1 MKGFENQDKFH
12 NKLNKSTKNIT
23 PSKEQI
29 LSQAFQFHSQGN
41 ISEAAK
47 YYQYFIN
54 QGFKHHRVFLNYGII
69 LKNLGK
75 LQEAEISLRKAIKI
89 KPYYAKAY
97 YNLGN
102 ILIDLGKLQEAEV
115 SLRKAIDIKPDYV
128 EAYYNLG
135 NILRILGKLEE
146 ANLCSEKIISKRSW
160 SILGSYSF
168 NREMKLD

>member
-1 MKGFENQDKFH
+1 MYKRQ
-12 NKLNKSTKNIT
+12 
-23 PSKEQI
+23 
-29 LSQAFQFHSQGN
+29 
-41 ISEAAK
+41 
-47 YYQYFIN
+47 
-54 QGFKHHRVFLNYGII
+54 
-69 LKNLGK
+69 
-75 LQEAEISLRKAIKI
+75 
-89 KPYYAKAY
+89 AY

-102 ILIDLGKLQEAEV
+102 ILIDLWKLQEAEV

-146 ANLCSEKIISKRSW
+146 AKLCSEKIISKRSW

>member
-1 MKGFENQDKFH
+1 MTGFGEKSNSKTKKAS
-12 NKLNKSTKNIT
+12 NKKTKL
-23 PSKEQI
+23 SKEEI
-29 LSQAFQFHSQGN
+29 INKAFKFQSQGN

-75 LQEAEISLRKAIKI
+75 LQEAEVCFRKAI
-89 KPYYAKAY
+89 
-97 YNLGN
+97 
-102 ILIDLGKLQEAEV
+102 V
-115 SLRKAIDIKPDYV
+115 IKPDYA

-146 ANLCSEKIISKRSW
+146 AKLCSEKIISKRSW

>member
-1 MKGFENQDKFH
+1 MKGFGK
-12 NKLNKSTKNIT
+12 KSTSKTKKASNNKT
-23 PSKEQI
+23 KLSKEEI
-29 LSQAFQFHSQGN
+29 INKAFKFHSQGN
-41 ISEAAK
+41 IPEAAK

-75 LQEAEISLRKAIKI
+75 LQEAE
-89 KPYYAKAY
+89 
-97 YNLGN
+97 
-102 ILIDLGKLQEAEV
+102 V
-115 SLRKAIDIKPDYV
+115 SLRKAIDIKPDYA

-146 ANLCSEKIISKRSW
+146 AKLCSEKIISKRSW

>member
-1 MKGFENQDKFH
+1 MKVFENEDQFH
-12 NKLNKSTKNIT
+12 KKINKNTKKIN
-23 PSKEQI
+23 PSKEQLLI
-29 LSQAFQFHSQGN
+29 KAFQFHSQGN

-54 QGFKHHRVFLNYGII
+54 QGFKHDRVFLNYGII
-69 LKNLGK
+69 LKN
-75 LQEAEISLRKAIKI
+75 
-89 KPYYAKAY
+89 
-97 YNLGN
+97 
-102 ILIDLGKLQEAEV
+102 LGKLQEAEV

-146 ANLCSEKIISKRSW
+146 AKLCSEKIISKRSW

-168 NREMKLD
+168 NREMKLDWFHKS

>member
-1 MKGFENQDKFH
+1 MTGFGKKGNSKTKKAS
-12 NKLNKSTKNIT
+12 NKKTKL
-23 PSKEQI
+23 SKEEI
-29 LSQAFQFHSQGN
+29 INKAFKFQSQGN
-41 ISEAAK
+41 IPEAAK
-47 YYQYFIN
+47 DYQYFIT
-54 QGFKHHRVFLNYGII
+54 QGFKHPRVFLNYGII

-102 ILIDLGKLQEAEV
+102 ILIDLWKLQEAEV
-115 SLRKAIDIKPDYV
+115 SLRKAIDIKPDYA

-146 ANLCSEKIISKRSW
+146 AKLCSEKIISKRSW